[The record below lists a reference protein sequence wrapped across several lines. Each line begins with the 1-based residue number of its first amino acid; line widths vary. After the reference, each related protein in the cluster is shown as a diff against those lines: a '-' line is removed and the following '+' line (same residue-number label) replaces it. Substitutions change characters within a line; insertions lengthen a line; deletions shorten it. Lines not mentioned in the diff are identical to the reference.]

1 MDEDKEEDK
10 EDTETEEEPKKKMKN
25 SPRKIRERR
34 IKIQLLQSRGMNQIK
49 IAEELG
55 VNPVT
60 ITRDMAYINE
70 MSRHGLYG
78 MAKTS
83 ATLIYNCIQGLDE
96 CLDVCWRIHDN
107 PDNNPEINQWHKI
120 AAIRLAILINEKKAN
135 IFMNGPAILEVDT
148 LTRKVKELRDD
159 VIADRFSMR

>member
-1 MDEDKEEDK
+1 MENEEGRP
-10 EDTETEEEPKKKMKN
+10 EENPDSQPKLKARKT
-25 SPRKIRERR
+25 PRQIRERR
-34 IKIQLLQSRGMNQIK
+34 MKIQLLQARGMNQIK

-120 AAIRLAILINEKKAN
+120 AALRLAVLINEKKAN
-135 IFMNGPAILEVDT
+135 IFLNGPAILEVET
-148 LTRKVKELRDD
+148 LTKRVKELRDD
-159 VIADRFSMR
+159 VLTDRFTMR